1 MPQTT
6 SSSFQ
11 WNCWKRL
18 SVIPL
23 FLGILGLT
31 SVTVGLQPTN
41 PVIAQEQQRI
51 LRTVTVTGRGIER
64 IPTTLTQ
71 VRLGV
76 EIQGKTARDVQE
88 EIARRS
94 SAVVELLRSRQV
106 DKLETTGIRLN
117 PIYSNS
123 NNTRRITSYAGTNI
137 VSFRI
142 ETEKAGNILD
152 EAIAAGATR
161 IDGIS
166 FVATDEAIATAQ
178 KQALRLATQDAQQ
191 QADAVLGTLN
201 LSGQEIVN
209 IQINGASPPPPV
221 FRRSLPGVFE
231 QADVATTPVVGGE
244 QQVQTSVTLQ
254 IRY

>member
-1 MPQTT
+1 MPKTT
-6 SSSFQ
+6 SSSCQ
-11 WNCWKRL
+11 WNYWKRL
-18 SVIPL
+18 SVVPL
-23 FLGILGLT
+23 AVGMLGLT
-31 SVTVGLQPTN
+31 LATVGLQPTN
-41 PVIAQEQQRI
+41 PVRAQEQQRL
-51 LRTVTVTGRGIER
+51 LRTVTVTGTGTER

-76 EIQGKTARDVQE
+76 EVRGRTAREVQE

-117 PIYSNS
+117 PIY
-123 NNTRRITSYAGTNI
+123 NNANNARRITGYAGTNI
-137 VSFRI
+137 VSFRV
-142 ETEKAGNILD
+142 ETQRAGNILD
-152 EAIAAGATR
+152 AAVTAGATR

-166 FVATDEAIATAQ
+166 FIATDNAIATAQ

-201 LSGQEIVN
+201 LTGQEIVN
-209 IQINGASPPPPV
+209 IQINGAIAPPPV
-221 FRRSLPGVFE
+221 FKQNLRGVS
-231 QADVATTPVVGGE
+231 QLADVATTPVVGGE
-244 QQVQTSVTLQ
+244 QQVQASVTLQ